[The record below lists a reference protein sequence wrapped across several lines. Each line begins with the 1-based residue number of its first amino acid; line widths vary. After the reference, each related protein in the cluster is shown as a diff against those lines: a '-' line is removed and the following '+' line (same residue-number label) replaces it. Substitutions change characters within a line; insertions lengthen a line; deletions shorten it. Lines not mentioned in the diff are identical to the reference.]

1 MQLDIDNLIQYMQ
14 TSKCDN
20 VKYEFEKIID
30 GKKKTITI
38 GIQIR
43 DSNPV
48 NKRVCKL
55 GTK

>member
-1 MQLDIDNLIQYMQ
+1 MQLDIDKVIENLQ
-14 TSKCDN
+14 TFKADN
-20 VKYEFEKIID
+20 VKYEFEQIID

-38 GIQIR
+38 EMRIR

-48 NKRVCKL
+48 NMRVLEL

>member
-1 MQLDIDNLIQYMQ
+1 MQLDIDKVIENLQ
-14 TSKCDN
+14 TLKADN
-20 VKYEFEKIID
+20 AKYEFEQIID

-38 GIQIR
+38 EIRIR

-48 NKRVCKL
+48 NKCVCKL

>member
-1 MQLDIDNLIQYMQ
+1 MQLDINKVIENLQAAMAD
-14 TSKCDN
+14 SA
-20 VKYEFEKIID
+20 KYEFEQIID

-38 GIQIR
+38 EIRIR

-48 NKRVCKL
+48 NKCVLKL

>member
-1 MQLDIDNLIQYMQ
+1 MQLDINKVIENLQAAMAD
-14 TSKCDN
+14 S
-20 VKYEFEKIID
+20 VKYEFEQIID

-38 GIQIR
+38 EIRIR

-48 NKRVCKL
+48 NMRVLKL